1 MKKRILALML
11 TTVLVGGSTI
21 LPALPAY
28 ATPDNSKLSESR
40 SKYAEIEAKIADI
53 EDKIYELNAQI
64 EPLQVTVEKNKKE
77 ISNINNVIDNTTKE
91 IEQCKKEV
99 SDLDIA
105 LGERVKG
112 MYMSGDLEFSYL
124 SFLLEAE
131 STGDFFSR
139 LQAVSQ
145 IVGKDKEAIEE
156 VKNKKDE
163 LDQKI
168 QSLEDKKNE
177 IDKLNKEVQ
186 SSLSELDGKKK
197 DQEVLAN
204 EAKQEKTK
212 FDSEYLSELEREVV
226 QSQFNTINSSN
237 STSSD
242 LQSAI
247 EQLRN
252 IRDNQ
257 LKSEIV
263 KNEVNDMIEKA
274 KTSYESKKQQEE
286 EAARRA
292 AAAAAAN
299 TSSNSTPNRGGSTS
313 SSNSGSSSGSSTVA
327 APSSGSVSAVLN
339 EAYKH
344 LGKAYVYGATGPNN
358 FDCSGFTQYVFRN
371 AAGIDISRTT
381 YSQINVGTPVS
392 QSQLQPGDLVFPHAG
407 HVGIYVG
414 NGQMIHAPQ
423 TGDVIKVSPV
433 YKFYAARRIL

>member
-11 TTVLVGGSTI
+11 TASLFGGITI
-21 LPALPAY
+21 PAY
-28 ATPDNSKLSESR
+28 ATPDNDKLNESR

-99 SDLDIA
+99 NDLDIA

-156 VKNKKDE
+156 VTAKKEE
-163 LDQKI
+163 LNQKI
-168 QSLEDKKNE
+168 NSLEDKKNE

-197 DQEVLAN
+197 DQEVLVN
-204 EAKQEKTK
+204 EAKQEKSK
-212 FDSEYLSELEREVV
+212 FDAEYLSQLEREVV
-226 QSQFNTINSSN
+226 KTQYDTINSSN
-237 STSSD
+237 STSSE

-247 EQLRN
+247 DQLRN

-263 KNEVNDMIEKA
+263 KSEVNDMIEKA
-274 KTSYESKKQQEE
+274 KTSYASKKQQEE

-292 AAAAAAN
+292 AAAAAAAAN
-299 TSSNSTPNRGGSTS
+299 SSSNTPNRG
-313 SSNSGSSSGSSTVA
+313 NGSSSSTAVA
-327 APSSGSVSAVLN
+327 PPSSGNASAVLN

-344 LGKAYVYGATGPNN
+344 LGKPYVYGATGPNN
-358 FDCSGFTQYVFRN
+358 FDCSGFTQYVYKN
-371 AAGIDISRTT
+371 AVGIDISRTT